1 MRAATLLLLAT
12 TSALRP
18 VARRRSMIGAGA
30 ALLAPAVA
38 RADKPDAD
46 ASSLSVNAPMLMAM
60 QSFPGMQGM
69 QGFPGMLPVP
79 LMAMMPGFDPAE
91 FLASAMNH
99 AQQASSKE
107 ENGDES

>member
-1 MRAATLLLLAT
+1 
-12 TSALRP
+12 
-18 VARRRSMIGAGA
+18 
-30 ALLAPAVA
+30 
-38 RADKPDAD
+38 
-46 ASSLSVNAPMLMAM
+46 MLMAM